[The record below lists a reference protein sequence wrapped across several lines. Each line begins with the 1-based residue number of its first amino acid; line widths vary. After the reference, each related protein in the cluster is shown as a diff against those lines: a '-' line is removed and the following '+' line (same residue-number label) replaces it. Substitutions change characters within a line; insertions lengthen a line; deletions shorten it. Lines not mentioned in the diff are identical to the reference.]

1 MNGFLIAPKDTK
13 ALAERLEVLINDADL
28 RRCMGLAGRQKA
40 EREFDIRHVVE
51 EHLKLY
57 AKGESEE
64 GLFIHSPQLV
74 DSLEG
79 RLVGPT
85 PAPTLKKRG
94 AS

>member
-1 MNGFLIAPKDTK
+1 MLIKNG
-13 ALAERLEVLINDADL
+13 EL
-28 RRCMGLAGRQKA
+28 RWRMGLAGRRKA